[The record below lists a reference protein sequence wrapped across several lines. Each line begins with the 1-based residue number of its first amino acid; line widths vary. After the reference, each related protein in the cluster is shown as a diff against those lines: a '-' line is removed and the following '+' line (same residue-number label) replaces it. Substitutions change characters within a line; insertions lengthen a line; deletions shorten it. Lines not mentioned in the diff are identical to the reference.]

1 MATTGSGVPP
11 IRKKKDREK
20 AFTVMVM
27 GRMGKVRSFRISR
40 RLFFWAALFFL
51 LYIPFSVYLINRY
64 FELHYTDL
72 DQKKKIEFL
81 EKDLLRSNH
90 ALSMARD
97 HIAFLEDYTLQLEK
111 QGEQTPE
118 PSKPQ
123 EKHAGTGPQKDLEA
137 KAQDKKGAKIS
148 IEDMV
153 MERQGANLNV
163 TFKLVNVNPG
173 NAGVGGYVHI
183 FGKGEQTPPRSDWT
197 FPQEKLVNGLPE
209 NFRRGQVFL
218 IKRFK
223 PVQGKL
229 NVGSG
234 SDAPTILEIL
244 VYDQSGEIVLQK
256 EFEIGHAP

>member
-1 MATTGSGVPP
+1 MATTGFGVPP
-11 IRKKKDREK
+11 VRKKKDREK

-40 RLFFWAALFFL
+40 RLFFWAALFFVA
-51 LYIPFSVYLINRY
+51 YIPFSVYLVNRY
-64 FELHYTDL
+64 FELYFTDVG
-72 DQKKKIEFL
+72 QKHKIEFL

-90 ALSMARD
+90 ALSRARD

-111 QGEQTPE
+111 QGDQASES
-118 PSKPQ
+118 SKPQ
-123 EKHAGTGPQKDLEA
+123 EKRAGTSSQKDSEA
-137 KAQDKKGAKIS
+137 KAPDKEGGKIS

-153 MERQGANLNV
+153 MERQGTELNLS
-163 TFKLVNVNPG
+163 FKIVNINPG
-173 NAGVGGYVHI
+173 NAGVGGYVHMI
-183 FGKGEQTPPRSDWT
+183 GKGEQTPPRRDWT

-218 IKRFK
+218 IQRFK
-223 PVQGKL
+223 PMQGKL

-244 VYDQSGEIVLQK
+244 VYDQSGEIMLQK
-256 EFEIGHAP
+256 EFQIGHAP